1 MAEFKATRI
10 TRQTSKTFDDGNT
23 SHSFQTEATGTAWIR
38 AGKERYAGIV
48 EEGNVVDLTI
58 STAQKRGATS
68 PTTYCDKVSLIAG
81 TAATGSAAGFG
92 AGGFKAGAA
101 ASGAGQATGYDQRQQ
116 SIQYQSA
123 RNAAIEYLKLVVGS
137 TALKLPEAPA
147 KRLKVLDSVLD
158 GYTAQFYTD
167 VDTQGALKRVSQE
180 EETTPPAKADDTKG
194 DDDDN

>member
-1 MAEFKATRI
+1 MAEYKATRI

-23 SHSFQTEATGTAWIR
+23 SYSFQTEATGQTWIR

-48 EEGNVVDLTI
+48 EEGNVVDLIT
-58 STAQKRGATS
+58 STAQKRGAQS
-68 PTTYCDKVSLIAG
+68 PTTYCDKVSLVSGKAPPAG
-81 TAATGSAAGFG
+81 DGSFG
-92 AGGFKAGAA
+92 GGGFKGASSA
-101 ASGAGQATGYDQRQQ
+101 QGNGLSTSQH
-116 SIQYQSA
+116 IQYQAA

-137 TALKLPEAPA
+137 AALKLPEAPA

-180 EETTPPAKADDTKG
+180 EETPPVAETKG
-194 DDDDN
+194 EDDDE